1 MAFSLPSRGRLVLF
15 VTIGHGEKQG
25 MKKTYATPTL
35 VEYGRI
41 ADCTFATPG
50 GVKGCKIDCHID
62 KFGEQSALAGS

>member
-1 MAFSLPSRGRLVLF
+1 MAFPLLSGGRLVLL
-15 VTIGHGEKQG
+15 VTIGHGESKG
-25 MKKTYATPTL
+25 MKKTYAAPTL

-50 GVKGCKIDCHID
+50 GTKGCKINCHID